1 MRRCLRSW
9 SVPFVTLCVAA
20 CAALASSGAL
30 ANDRPFL
37 LTSNAAAE
45 EDDDRVWSVETW
57 WQRIGSERSFSVAPE
72 YAFDPTTSIQLE
84 LTRAS
89 GSAKEVELEFKHLF
103 NHIARDGWGWGVHVA
118 LGVASADGSGW
129 RTQGASVKLLHT
141 LQLLDGDAMLHT
153 NAGLRKQRDE
163 RREWVASAAFEYKL
177 PWRSSA
183 FVEVGREDRLT
194 LLHAGVRHW
203 RVRREKLSLDFGV
216 QQTRAG
222 GEKAR
227 GVVIGIGWYDL

>member
-1 MRRCLRSW
+1 
-9 SVPFVTLCVAA
+9 
-20 CAALASSGAL
+20 
-30 ANDRPFL
+30 
-37 LTSNAAAE
+37 
-45 EDDDRVWSVETW
+45 
-57 WQRIGSERSFSVAPE
+57 
-72 YAFDPTTSIQLE
+72 
-84 LTRAS
+84 
-89 GSAKEVELEFKHLF
+89 
-103 NHIARDGWGWGVHVA
+103 
-118 LGVASADGSGW
+118 
-129 RTQGASVKLLHT
+129 
-141 LQLLDGDAMLHT
+141 MLHT

-203 RVRREKLSLDFGV
+203 RIRREKLSLDFGV